1 MNRRNCRKGLARI
14 LPVLDCDTISLKDV
28 QHTRINGL
36 IRKPCPGILDH
47 LAESYALVSDH
58 RFRTPGVDGRP
69 ADGTACAAQP

>member
-1 MNRRNCRKGLARI
+1 M
-14 LPVLDCDTISLKDV
+14 DV

-47 LAESYALVSDH
+47 LAESYAPVSDH